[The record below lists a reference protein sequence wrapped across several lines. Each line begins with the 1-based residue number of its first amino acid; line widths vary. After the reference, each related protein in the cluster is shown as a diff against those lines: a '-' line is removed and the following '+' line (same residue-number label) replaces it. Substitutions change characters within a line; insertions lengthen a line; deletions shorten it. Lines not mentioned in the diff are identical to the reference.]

1 MPGFAGRLGSSIDSR
16 SVSGSRPG
24 SRMPSGRYP
33 VPAAGFQQG
42 SSGDQWFVGRNNI
55 SNKLR
60 ERLIEELNINPL
72 YTDRNKQGLRFAWG
86 RYLECSDAIRR
97 ARAMDEAGTWPA
109 DIPPFTDYL
118 IVDVF
123 IGKTSWYTNYVKIF
137 EPVNTISAF
146 SNMKVWLDDEDPH
159 SDDTEDVWG
168 ELLSSYKMEDLRE
181 WVDNNGRLKKKRRSP
196 TPPEDSRSKGK
207 QRAHRKKNL

>member
-1 MPGFAGRLGSSIDSR
+1 
-16 SVSGSRPG
+16 
-24 SRMPSGRYP
+24 
-33 VPAAGFQQG
+33 
-42 SSGDQWFVGRNNI
+42 
-55 SNKLR
+55 
-60 ERLIEELNINPL
+60 
-72 YTDRNKQGLRFAWG
+72 
-86 RYLECSDAIRR
+86 
-97 ARAMDEAGTWPA
+97 MDEAGTWPA

-118 IVDVF
+118 IIDVF

-146 SNMKVWLDDEDPH
+146 SNMKAWLDDEDPH
-159 SDDTEDVWG
+159 SDDTKDVWG

-181 WVDNNGRLKKKRRSP
+181 WVDNNGRLKKKRRSL